1 MANLT
6 IIILTKN
13 EEQNLEKCIASFK
26 SVAQRIVII
35 DSYST
40 DKTVELAKSLG
51 AEVYEHPFENHAV
64 QFNWALDNIDLN
76 TEWVMKVDADE
87 EFTSELADEIDE
99 KLDTLSAKV
108 NGVILRRR
116 VYFMGRW
123 LKHGGKY
130 PELLLRIFR
139 VGHGMSEMKLM
150 DEHLIVTDGDVV
162 TFKNDFSDNNNK
174 SLEWWINKHNWY
186 SNKEVLDQQMK
197 SDDANGEESVEE
209 TSTSMQAKVKR
220 FVKNHGYYSLPKFFR
235 AHLYFIYRYYF
246 RFGFLDGTE
255 GKIYT
260 FLQAYWYRYLVDAKL
275 YECEKLGVKMEKQG
289 ALEATSS
296 RINGGVT
303 QDKLVTFTNI
313 GATTQKWWWQH
324 DRFNSCY
331 SYKKR
336 REESQKVCGVFLWSC
351 QEIRYCRQLQ
361 YRRNRSTVQ
370 GIECGTSENWFST

>member
-13 EEQNLEKCIASFK
+13 EEQNLKKCIESFK
-26 SVAQRIVII
+26 GVAQRVVIV

-40 DKTVELAKSLG
+40 DDTVKLAKSMG
-51 AEVYEHPFENHAV
+51 AEVYEHPFENHAA
-64 QFNWALDNIDLN
+64 QFNWVLDNIALQ

-87 EFTSELADEIDE
+87 EFTPELADEIKE
-99 KLDTLSAKV
+99 KLDVLSVNV

-139 VGHGMSEMKLM
+139 MGHGMSEMKLM
-150 DEHLIVTDGDVV
+150 DEHLIVTDGDIV
-162 TFKNDFSDNNNK
+162 TFENDFLDNNNK

-186 SNKEVLDQQMK
+186 SNKEVLDRQIK
-197 SDDANGEESVEE
+197 SDALNGEESIEV
-209 TSTSMQAKVKR
+209 TSTSMQAKIKR
-220 FVKNHGYYSLPKFFR
+220 FVKNHGYYSLPMFFR
-235 AHLYFIYRYYF
+235 AHLYFIYRFYF
-246 RFGFLDGTE
+246 RLGFLDGTE

-289 ALEATSS
+289 ALEATSLN
-296 RINGGVT
+296 RGGGNT
-303 QDKLVTFTNI
+303 
-313 GATTQKWWWQH
+313 
-324 DRFNSCY
+324 
-331 SYKKR
+331 
-336 REESQKVCGVFLWSC
+336 E
-351 QEIRYCRQLQ
+351 
-361 YRRNRSTVQ
+361 
-370 GIECGTSENWFST
+370 

>member
-1 MANLT
+1 MSISLKEKLAELIFEYDELRFHICPKIEDMYLLSFGFLECEAYNLD
-6 IIILTKN
+6 I
-13 EEQNLEKCIASFK
+13 ELEMIKRYI
-26 SVAQRIVII
+26 
-35 DSYST
+35 
-40 DKTVELAKSLG
+40 EL
-51 AEVYEHPFENHAV
+51 
-64 QFNWALDNIDLN
+64 FNQGEDL
-76 TEWVMKVDADE
+76 
-87 EFTSELADEIDE
+87 SEIDE
-99 KLDTLSAKV
+99 KLDNLPAKV

-197 SDDANGEESVEE
+197 SDAANGEDSVEE

-235 AHLYFIYRYYF
+235 AHLYFIYRYYL
-246 RFGFLDGTE
+246 RLGFLDGTE

-275 YECEKLGVKMEKQG
+275 YECEKLGVEMKSQG
-289 ALEATSS
+289 DLKA
-296 RINGGVT
+296 
-303 QDKLVTFTNI
+303 
-313 GATTQKWWWQH
+313 
-324 DRFNSCY
+324 
-331 SYKKR
+331 
-336 REESQKVCGVFLWSC
+336 
-351 QEIRYCRQLQ
+351 
-361 YRRNRSTVQ
+361 
-370 GIECGTSENWFST
+370 

>member
-1 MANLT
+1 MVNLT
-6 IIILTKN
+6 IIMLTKN
-13 EEQNLEKCIASFK
+13 EEQNLEKCIASFNG
-26 SVAQRIVII
+26 VAKRIVII

-40 DKTVELAKSLG
+40 DNTVNLAKSLG
-51 AEVYEHPFENHAV
+51 AEVYEHPFENHAA
-64 QFNWALDNIDLN
+64 QFNWALNSIDIQ

-87 EFTSELADEIDE
+87 EFTPELADEIAE
-99 KLDTLSAKV
+99 KLDKLPRNI

-186 SNKEVLDQQMK
+186 SNKEVLDQQMNADKESCEK
-197 SDDANGEESVEE
+197 SIEE
-209 TSTSMQAKVKR
+209 TSTSTQAKVKR
-220 FVKNHGYYSLPKFFR
+220 FMKNRGYYSLPKFFR
-235 AHLYFIYRYYF
+235 AHIYFIYRYYL
-246 RFGFLDGTE
+246 RLGFLDGTE
-255 GKIYT
+255 GRIYT

-289 ALEATSS
+289 ALEVTSS
-296 RINGGVT
+296 KRGGNT
-303 QDKLVTFTNI
+303 
-313 GATTQKWWWQH
+313 A
-324 DRFNSCY
+324 
-331 SYKKR
+331 
-336 REESQKVCGVFLWSC
+336 
-351 QEIRYCRQLQ
+351 
-361 YRRNRSTVQ
+361 
-370 GIECGTSENWFST
+370 

>member
-1 MANLT
+1 MASLT

-13 EEQNLEKCIASFK
+13 EDQNLKKCIASFK
-26 SVAQRIVII
+26 NVAQRIVIV

-40 DKTVELAKSLG
+40 DETVELAKSLG
-51 AEVYEHPFENHAV
+51 AEVYQHPFENHAA
-64 QFNWALDNIDLN
+64 QFNWALDHINLQ

-87 EFTSELADEIDE
+87 EFTLELANEIRE
-99 KLDTLSAKV
+99 KLDQLPTNV

-139 VGHGMSEMKLM
+139 VGHGMSETKLM
-150 DEHLIVTDGDVV
+150 DEHLIITDGDVV
-162 TFKNDFSDNNNK
+162 TFKNDFSDNNSK

-197 SDDANGEESVEE
+197 EDAANGRESVEG
-209 TSTSMQAKVKR
+209 TSTSMQAKIKR

-260 FLQAYWYRYLVDAKL
+260 FLQAYWYRFLVDAKL
-275 YECEKLGVKMEKQG
+275 YECEKKGRKMEQQG
-289 ALEATSS
+289 DLKA
-296 RINGGVT
+296 
-303 QDKLVTFTNI
+303 
-313 GATTQKWWWQH
+313 
-324 DRFNSCY
+324 
-331 SYKKR
+331 
-336 REESQKVCGVFLWSC
+336 
-351 QEIRYCRQLQ
+351 
-361 YRRNRSTVQ
+361 
-370 GIECGTSENWFST
+370 